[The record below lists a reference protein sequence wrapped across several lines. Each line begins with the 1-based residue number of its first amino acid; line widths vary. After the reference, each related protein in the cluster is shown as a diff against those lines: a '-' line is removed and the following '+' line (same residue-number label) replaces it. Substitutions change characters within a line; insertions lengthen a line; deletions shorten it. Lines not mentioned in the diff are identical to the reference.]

1 MAIEDSREGSEPFL
15 HKDSAML
22 KEDVTGDQEMTLMD
36 FVNVVTNQR
45 NWFAAVALAIFIPG
59 LIYVFLMPKIFVSTS
74 SIMLE
79 REGIYS
85 AASNTGSQDVLSLRM
100 HAIIKTILS
109 TNSVKAILE
118 EYELINENSS
128 PQEINT
134 EISNFRGAAN
144 FEFDNVSV
152 LRENTGR
159 EGLYSMGMTV
169 SYESTSPDFS
179 YQMTNE
185 LTNRLL
191 GNNAGKLTE
200 ESQLR
205 LDFLQ
210 GKLDQ
215 VGLKLTAAEDEL
227 TEFKEENALS
237 LPEMQPIAIRRIDD
251 IRDRILQSDD
261 RMKVLRDRA
270 DEIDAQLASVS
281 LDSTVF
287 STDGQRIVS
296 AQDQLELLLLEY
308 ASTKD
313 KYSPN
318 HPDRIEM
325 EEKIAALRSHVG
337 SGGEEGLELDLSL
350 ARQELAALKNR
361 YSAQHPDVAAQEEK
375 IAYMESQLRA
385 GKGRTKKQVG
395 ATTNPIYNNLLAR
408 KRGVT
413 GEISLE
419 RQSLVN
425 LNEQLADIE
434 SRIQQMPAVERKMR
448 NLVTVRDR
456 IEKRYKALE
465 EEIGQLDSTSD
476 MQEAELFE
484 RFILLEAPDV
494 PLVPSKPNKQVLI
507 PLLFIFSLGLA
518 YLAVFIR
525 QFAQAKIF
533 GSEDV
538 EKVTDL
544 PVYLIPEFS

>member
-1 MAIEDSREGSEPFL
+1 
-15 HKDSAML
+15 
-22 KEDVTGDQEMTLMD
+22 
-36 FVNVVTNQR
+36 
-45 NWFAAVALAIFIPG
+45 
-59 LIYVFLMPKIFVSTS
+59 
-74 SIMLE
+74 
-79 REGIYS
+79 
-85 AASNTGSQDVLSLRM
+85 
-100 HAIIKTILS
+100 
-109 TNSVKAILE
+109 
-118 EYELINENSS
+118 
-128 PQEINT
+128 
-134 EISNFRGAAN
+134 
-144 FEFDNVSV
+144 
-152 LRENTGR
+152 
-159 EGLYSMGMTV
+159 MGMTI
-169 SYESTSPDFS
+169 SYESESPDFS
-179 YQMTNE
+179 YQMTGE

-210 GKLDQ
+210 GKFDKIGEQ
-215 VGLKLTAAEDEL
+215 LTAAEDNL

-261 RMKVLRDRA
+261 RMKVLRDRL
-270 DEIDAQLASVS
+270 DEVEAQLASVS

-313 KYSPN
+313 KYSAN

-325 EEKIAALRSHVG
+325 EEKIAALRAHVG
-337 SGGEEGLELDLSL
+337 TGSEEGLELDLSL
-350 ARQELAALKNR
+350 ARQELATLKNR
-361 YSAQHPDVAAQEEK
+361 YSSQHPDVAAKEEQ
-375 IAYMESQLRA
+375 IAFMESQLA
-385 GKGRTKKQVG
+385 SGKGRSKKQVG

-448 NLVTVRDR
+448 NLVTARDR
-456 IEKRYKALE
+456 IEKRYKELE
-465 EEIGQLDSTSD
+465 DEIGELDSNSD

-484 RFILLEAPDV
+484 RFVLLEAPDL
-494 PLVPSKPNKQVLI
+494 PLAPSKPNKTVLI
-507 PLLFIFSLGLA
+507 PLLFMFSLGLA
-518 YLAVFIR
+518 YIAVFIR

-533 GSEDV
+533 GSEDI
-538 EKVTDL
+538 EKITDL
-544 PVYLIPEFS
+544 PVYLIPDFA